1 LNKLANVSS
10 APFQLYVWPQRLLLL
25 APAYVSHRHRH
36 HAAQIAFGLDGPVV
50 FETPQTG
57 LHSADLLLIP
67 PDIPHAHPAF
77 GASAMLF
84 LEPESVE
91 WAHFSD
97 RGNGG
102 LVQLSFD
109 HRLRSFARSAAAGD
123 ALAAQA
129 LVDHLVGKSVSYS
142 PGFDPVVSQACEQ
155 IRQRL
160 NRPITLAE
168 LARAVHRSP
177 SRLAHRFREATG
189 VPLRRFILWCRLRA
203 AAESAMRG
211 SSLTEALMPRDS
223 RTPRICRAPSA
234 PCSELRHPFC
244 SDVANLT
251 SHFSRPREYM
261 TTGHPLYR
269 KTVRCILLNHL
280 IFQSK

>member
-36 HAAQIAFGLDGPVV
+36 HAAQITLGLDGPVV
-50 FETPQTG
+50 FKTPQTG

-84 LEPESVE
+84 LEPESIE
-91 WAHFSD
+91 WAHFPD
-97 RGNGG
+97 RGNCG
-102 LVQLSFD
+102 LVPLSFD
-109 HRLRSFARSAAAGD
+109 HRLRSFALCAAAGD
-123 ALAAQA
+123 AVAAQA
-129 LVDHLVGKSVSYS
+129 LVDHLIGKSVRDS
-142 PGFDPVVSQACEQ
+142 PGTDSMVSQACEL

-177 SRLAHRFREATG
+177 SRLAHRFRETTG
-189 VPLRRFILWCRLRA
+189 VPVRRYILWRRLRA
-203 AAESAMRG
+203 AAEIAMRG
-211 SSLTEALMPRDS
+211 SSLTEAAHAAGFADSAHLS
-223 RTPRICRAPSA
+223 RTFRSMFGIAPSF
-234 PCSELRHPFC
+234 PFRRGQL
-244 SDVANLT
+244 DVTFLETAV
-251 SHFSRPREYM
+251 S
-261 TTGHPLYR
+261 
-269 KTVRCILLNHL
+269 I
-280 IFQSK
+280 

>member
-36 HAAQIAFGLDGPVV
+36 HAAQIVFGLDGTVV

-77 GASAMLF
+77 GATAMLF
-84 LEPESVE
+84 LEPESVD
-91 WAHFSD
+91 WTHFSD
-97 RGNGG
+97 RGNCGI
-102 LVQLSFD
+102 VQLCFD
-109 HRLRSFARSAAAGD
+109 HRLRSFALWAAAGD
-123 ALAAQA
+123 PVAAQQ
-129 LVDHLVGKSVSYS
+129 LVDHLIGKAVGEST
-142 PGFDPVVSQACEQ
+142 GFDPMISHACEY

-189 VPLRRFILWCRLRA
+189 VPVRRFILWCRLRA

-211 SSLTEALMPRDS
+211 SSLTEAAHAAGFADSAHLS
-223 RTPRICRAPSA
+223 RTFRSMFGIAPSFLFKRGQLDITFLQA
-234 PCSELRHPFC
+234 P
-244 SDVANLT
+244 
-251 SHFSRPREYM
+251 
-261 TTGHPLYR
+261 
-269 KTVRCILLNHL
+269 
-280 IFQSK
+280 

>member
-57 LHSADLLLIP
+57 LHNADLLLIP

-84 LEPESVE
+84 LEPESIE
-91 WAHFSD
+91 WVHFSD
-97 RGNGG
+97 RGNSGP
-102 LVQLSFD
+102 VQLSFD
-109 HRLRSFARSAAAGD
+109 HRLRSFALCAAAGD
-123 ALAAQA
+123 AVAAQE
-129 LVDHLVGKSVSYS
+129 LVDHLIGKAVGDSTR
-142 PGFDPVVSQACEQ
+142 FDPIVSQACEH
-155 IRQRL
+155 IRQHL

-168 LARAVHRSP
+168 LARAVHLSP

-189 VPLRRFILWCRLRA
+189 VPVRRFILWRRLRA

-211 SSLTEALMPRDS
+211 SNLTEAAHAAGFSDSAHLS
-223 RTPRICRAPSA
+223 RTFRSMFGITPSF
-234 PCSELRHPFC
+234 LFKRGQL
-244 SDVANLT
+244 DVTFLQT
-251 SHFSRPREYM
+251 P
-261 TTGHPLYR
+261 
-269 KTVRCILLNHL
+269 
-280 IFQSK
+280 

>member
-1 LNKLANVSS
+1 LNKLANVSA

-57 LHSADLLLIP
+57 VHSADLLLIP

-91 WAHFSD
+91 WDNFSD

-102 LVQLSFD
+102 LVPLSFD
-109 HRLRSFARSAAAGD
+109 HLAFDLGLRSFALRAAAGD
-123 ALAAQA
+123 AAAAQE
-129 LVDHLVGKSVSYS
+129 LVDHLIGKTVSES
-142 PGFDPVVSQACEQ
+142 TGFDPMVSRACEH
-155 IRQRL
+155 ICQRL

-168 LARAVHRSP
+168 LARAVHLSP

-189 VPLRRFILWCRLRA
+189 VPVRRFILWRRLRA

-211 SSLTEALMPRDS
+211 SSLTEAAHAAGFADSAHLS
-223 RTPRICRAPSA
+223 RTFRSMFGIAPSFLFKRGQLDVTF
-234 PCSELRHPFC
+234 LRGWDCLDP
-244 SDVANLT
+244 
-251 SHFSRPREYM
+251 M
-261 TTGHPLYR
+261 TIQRLSGL
-269 KTVRCILLNHL
+269 
-280 IFQSK
+280 